1 MFDTGWVESIFLT
14 MKSSSELD
22 KFFCKSVVLDWVRS
36 WCRLEG
42 QSVQSHNWW
51 RFLGGPV
58 GPLWKELPSWFASCC
73 SRNHLW
79 SFWQSIS
86 TLAFRIC
93 GFWLWAELK
102 RLLNVLF
109 YKAPQTEHF
118 IFSVLYLWTFLF
130 VPKFAC
136 FSLGK
141 NTNRSVCQNFYLIG
155 TIGSIRLGNLF
166 QILFFIFFF
175 MHMPRCLHKAKMNWK
190 KIAVLFHVV
199 NTVLSCKGSDICSNL
214 SQIFN
219 SIRINKKHPHY

>member
-14 MKSSSELD
+14 MQSSSELD
-22 KFFCKSVVLDWVRS
+22 KFFCESVGLDRVRS

-42 QSVQSHNWW
+42 HVSADSQLMA
-51 RFLGGPV
+51 FLGGPV
-58 GPLWKELPSWFASCC
+58 GPLWKELPSWFASWC

-86 TLAFRIC
+86 ALAFRIC

-109 YKAPQTEHF
+109 CKAPQTEHF

-155 TIGSIRLGNLF
+155 TIGSIRLGNLSNF
-166 QILFFIFFF
+166 VFYFLFYAYAQ
-175 MHMPRCLHKAKMNWK
+175 MS
-190 KIAVLFHVV
+190 
-199 NTVLSCKGSDICSNL
+199 TQS
-214 SQIFN
+214 
-219 SIRINKKHPHY
+219 